1 MYIYEIMAAAIC
13 ILLLISLSIAFKL
26 IAEEAKEEALI
37 RRSKRNVYRKKR

>member
-26 IAEEAKEEALI
+26 IADEAKEDAKI
-37 RRSKRNVYRKKR
+37 RRSHSVYHKKR